1 MSFNPNLQDPTLN
14 ITLTANTAVL
24 VPVPTRENGI
34 NNVVH
39 VAVSAA
45 AWIDGG
51 NSSIV
56 ASSGASGTASGGL
69 ATPGTLTG
77 GTLYTAGTYTN
88 VTLTGGS
95 GTGAHATITVAS
107 GAVTSVVVTTPGT
120 GYKLSDTGLSAAAA
134 NIGGTGSG
142 FSFPVGS
149 LVPSSVVFS
158 TSSQFLPAAG
168 VYQFDI
174 KGCAYVSVIS
184 TSTPTVSLTFAQ

>member
-120 GYKLSDTGLSAAAA
+120 GYKLSDTGLSAAA
-134 NIGGTGSG
+134 G